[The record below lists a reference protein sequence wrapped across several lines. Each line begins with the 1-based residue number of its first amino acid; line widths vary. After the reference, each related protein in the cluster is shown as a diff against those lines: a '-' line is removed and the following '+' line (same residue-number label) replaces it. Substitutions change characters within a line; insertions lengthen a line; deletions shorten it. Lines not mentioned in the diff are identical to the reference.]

1 MSKPTN
7 STPRWFFNSRVQEF
21 YACAKL
27 KSSVSGSEAAGKS
40 GSKQGATNIASTTE
54 ATTVVAGELK
64 VSSTTMGDSTHK
76 SLDADQHEKVQ
87 TKQPS
92 ASNVDRSKPI
102 PRKLF
107 KVIKKKLQKRER
119 RKLTAIGVK
128 KERVFCNTSMG
139 HILRLE
145 GTDRIAFSRGRS
157 KRHYQ

>member
-1 MSKPTN
+1 VINMSKPAI
-7 STPRWFFNSRVQEF
+7 STPRWFSNSRVQEF

-40 GSKQGATNIASTTE
+40 GSKQGAPGIKSTSGP
-54 ATTVVAGELK
+54 ATAVAGELE
-64 VSSTTMGDSTHK
+64 VSRATMCDSTHK
-76 SLDADQHEKVQ
+76 GLDVDQHKEAQ

-92 ASNVDRSKPI
+92 TSNVDRPKPI

-119 RKLTAIGVK
+119 RKLTAIER
-128 KERVFCNTSMG
+128 ERVFCSTSMS
-139 HILRLE
+139 HMLRLQ
-145 GTDRIAFSRGRS
+145 GTDRIAFSRS